1 MKEYG
6 GNINMDFLDLARVRY
21 SERRFDGRPLTRE
34 HIDLI
39 LEAGRVAPTAKNM
52 QPQRIF
58 LLESEEALRKLYAST
73 GSAYGTKTAFLLC
86 YDRDDCWVRDTDG
99 VDSGFVDVSIVATH
113 MMLEATNIGVGTT
126 FVMWFD
132 ADKLKRE
139 LGLADNLIPVCIL
152 VAGYP
157 SESSHPSQRHGE
169 RKDISE
175 TVWRI

>member
-1 MKEYG
+1 
-6 GNINMDFLDLARVRY
+6 MDFLKLAKDRY
-21 SERRFDGRPLTRE
+21 SERRFDGRPLSDE

-58 LLESEEALRKLYAST
+58 LLKSDEALEKLYAST

-86 YDRDDCWVRDTDG
+86 YDKDDCWVRDTDG

-113 MMLEATNIGVGTT
+113 MMLEAASIGVGTT

-139 LGLADNLIPVCIL
+139 LGLEDNLVPVCIL
-152 VAGYP
+152 VTGYP
-157 SESSHPSQRHGE
+157 SENSHPSQRHSE

-175 TVWRI
+175 TLCII